1 MQLERFNQLW
11 QKSIDATQAALT
23 QPESYTQA
31 GIILLIYAIS
41 FFVAKRVRKYAPIL
55 DDKRI
60 TIDSHPI
67 LRFIAN
73 CGNLIFPL
81 IAILLLR
88 ISVELSHT
96 LLDQVWL
103 VKTALT
109 IAMLLLFISAVND
122 FVGNVLMRRVF
133 KLIGIPLLLLHLLGI
148 LDDLTKILA
157 SISVSVGNIEISAYG
172 ILRVAI
178 FGSLLFW
185 LGRVS
190 NRTGREILTRQQGLD
205 ESTRE
210 VASKLLEVATFV
222 LISLL
227 LLNVMGINLTA
238 LAVFGGALGVGL
250 GFGLQAIASN
260 FISGLIILFDRS
272 ITIGDY
278 VELHDGR
285 AGIVRELTLRSTTL
299 ETFAGKDVIV
309 PNEKF
314 IVETFTNWTHK
325 DKRQRYR
332 VDFSVAYSSDI
343 DQLVSIIK
351 RVVASHPQVLSGEQL
366 PIEIRPDCEIDSFGD
381 SGVNMF
387 VEFWMDGIDDGKN
400 RVGGDLLLMIFN
412 ALREHGFEIPFPQ
425 REVRVLNPSIN
436 VGPVQ
441 KLEPRQG

>member
-1 MQLERFNQLW
+1 MQLERINQLW
-11 QKSIDATQAALT
+11 QQSVDATQTALT
-23 QPESYTQA
+23 RAETYTQV
-31 GIILLIYAIS
+31 GIILLIYAIA
-41 FFVAKRVRKYAPIL
+41 FFVANRVRKHAPIL
-55 DDKRI
+55 DDERI
-60 TIDSHPI
+60 TDDSHPI

-81 IAILLLR
+81 TAILLLR

-96 LLDQVWL
+96 LLDQAWL
-103 VKTALT
+103 VRTALT
-109 IAMLLLFISAVND
+109 IAVLLLFMSAVND
-122 FVGNVLMRRVF
+122 FVGNVLARRVF
-133 KLIGIPLLLLHLLGI
+133 KSIGIPLLLMHLLGV
-148 LDDLTKILA
+148 LDDLTRILG
-157 SISVSVGNIEISAYG
+157 SISISVGNIEISAYG
-172 ILRVAI
+172 IVRVAI

-185 LGRVS
+185 FGGVS
-190 NRTGREILTRQQGLD
+190 NRAGREILTRQADLH

-210 VASKLLEVATFV
+210 VVSKLLEVATFSF
-222 LISLL
+222 IFLL

-250 GFGLQAIASN
+250 AFGLQAIASN

-272 ITIGDY
+272 VTIGDY
-278 VELHDGR
+278 VELDDGR
-285 AGIVRELTLRSTTL
+285 AGSVRELSLRSTTL
-299 ETFAGKDVIV
+299 ETFEGKDVIV

-332 VDFSVAYSSDI
+332 VDFSVAYRSDI
-343 DQLVSIIK
+343 DQLVDIIK
-351 RVVASHPQVLSGEQL
+351 RVVATHPKVLSGEQL
-366 PIEIRPDCEIDSFGD
+366 PIEYRPDCEIDSFGD

-387 VEFWMDGIDDGKN
+387 VEFWMEGVDDGKN

-436 VGPVQ
+436 VGPVR
-441 KLEPRQG
+441 KLEPEQG